1 MWKRGDMCR
10 GAAGVRGGAS
20 MLFSRKSIMA
30 MNQCVLFCRAGSR
43 AARQPWR
50 ALGHR
55 GLRND
60 ATLEGKVGGEGKG
73 EGG

>member
-1 MWKRGDMCR
+1 VW
-10 GAAGVRGGAS
+10 GAVAVRGGAS

-50 ALGHR
+50 ALGHG
-55 GLRND
+55 GLKDD
-60 ATLEGKVGGEGKG
+60 ATLEGEVGG
-73 EGG
+73 GGVRVKYR